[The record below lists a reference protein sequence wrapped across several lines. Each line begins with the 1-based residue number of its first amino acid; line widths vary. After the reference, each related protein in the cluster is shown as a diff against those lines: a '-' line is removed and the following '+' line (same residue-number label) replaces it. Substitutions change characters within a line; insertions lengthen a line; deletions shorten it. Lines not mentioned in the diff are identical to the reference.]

1 MVELKKENISEIVN
15 LIKQGKIV
23 ALPTDTIYGFS
34 CLATSNKAVKK
45 LCELK
50 RCADDKLFILLVSKN
65 YDLNNL
71 AVLNEQTKKFIS
83 KNTPNPVTMILQK
96 NKNLKLA
103 KNFYSPTI
111 AVRVPDNEFLQQI
124 LEHVGFMIST
134 SCNVHGQ
141 ANLTNFKDIKNT
153 FSSLDAIVE
162 CNNVNYNSSSTI
174 VDLTTL
180 DHKIL
185 RQGNYVVK

>member
-15 LIKQGKIV
+15 LIKQEKVV

-34 CLATSNKAVKK
+34 CLPTSNKAVKK

-50 RCADDKLFILLVSKN
+50 KCSDEKLFIILVSKN

-71 AVLNEQTKKFIS
+71 AVLNEDVKNFIS
-83 KNTPNPVTMILQK
+83 NNTPNPVTMILQK

-103 KNFYSPTI
+103 KNFYAPTI
-111 AVRVPDNEFLQQI
+111 AIRVPDNEFLQQI
-124 LEHVGFMIST
+124 LSEVGFMIST

-153 FSSLDAIVE
+153 FSNLDAIVE
-162 CNNVNYNSSSTI
+162 CDLVNYNSSSTI
-174 VDLTTL
+174 VDLTTK
-180 DHKIL
+180 DFKIL

>member
-15 LIKQGKIV
+15 LIKQEKVV

-34 CLATSNKAVKK
+34 CLPTSNKAVKK

-50 RCADDKLFILLVSKN
+50 KCSDEKLFIILVSKN

-71 AVLNEQTKKFIS
+71 AVLNEDVKNFIS
-83 KNTPNPVTMILQK
+83 NNTPNPVTMILQK

-103 KNFYSPTI
+103 KNFYAPTI
-111 AVRVPDNEFLQQI
+111 AIRVPDNEFLQQI
-124 LEHVGFMIST
+124 LSEVGFMIST

-153 FSSLDAIVE
+153 FSNLDAIVE
-162 CNNVNYNSSSTI
+162 CNLVNYNSSLTI
-174 VDLTTL
+174 VDLTTK
-180 DHKIL
+180 DFKIL
-185 RQGNYVVK
+185 RQGNYIVK